1 MHLKERFDA
10 FYGCPKSSEMADML
24 DNWQIC
30 RSGVL
35 LYYAHILILGLP
47 TRILEDLISALR
59 IQDLGSH
66 LKL

>member
-47 TRILEDLISALR
+47 TRFWRILYQQSALR
-59 IQDLGSH
+59 T
-66 LKL
+66 